1 MYGFKTKDSPKA
13 ACLIFLSG
21 FTVAVANEV
30 KIPKMHFHLFTLQFF
45 FCMQVKSRSN
55 AFKVYHTGTVFYFS
69 AENQETLTSWIDQIS
84 SAITHHEGFK
94 NIDQCLYSET
104 DDSDSEKSKTVMNE
118 KPPETIRK
126 FGSLKKFTSKKSSD
140 SSSHSGSTSLDRKWF
155 FHKSSMN
162 SKNSV
167 PVPTAQF
174 RSYRKIRAASPTPT
188 ESVSTGNFTSHVPIF
203 ASRMEISTLS
213 QNVSVPNLTI
223 DHLPGKNENEKLN
236 SAAKSKIKQKS
247 YVHASNPSLCNVSE
261 FTVPNFSK
269 SKQYQQGN
277 DLAGFVTLEELMI
290 RQAEE
295 RKLNPH
301 YRVEEAINLN
311 LIRPDVVYGNG
322 EIS

>member
-1 MYGFKTKDSPKA
+1 M
-13 ACLIFLSG
+13 
-21 FTVAVANEV
+21 
-30 KIPKMHFHLFTLQFF
+30 
-45 FCMQVKSRSN
+45 
-55 AFKVYHTGTVFYFS
+55 YHTGTVFYFS
-69 AENQETLTSWIDQIS
+69 AENQETLTSWIDLIS
-84 SAITHHEGFK
+84 SAITHHEGYK
-94 NIDQCLYSET
+94 STEHSLYSET
-104 DDSDSEKSKTVMNE
+104 DDSDSEKPKTVTNE

-126 FGSLKKFTSKKSSD
+126 FGSLKKFTSKKNSD
-140 SSSHSGSTSLDRKWF
+140 SSSHSGITSLDRKWF

-174 RSYRKIRAASPTPT
+174 RSYRKIRTASPTPM

-223 DHLPGKNENEKLN
+223 EHLPSKSESEKLN
-236 SAAKSKIKQKS
+236 SSGKSKMKQKN
-247 YVHASNPSLCNVSE
+247 YVHASNPSLCSVSE
-261 FTVPNFSK
+261 FSVPGFSK
-269 SKQYQQGN
+269 SNKYQQNN

-295 RKLNPH
+295 RKQNPH

-311 LIRPDVVYGNG
+311 LIRPDVVYGN
-322 EIS
+322 